1 MNLPTARTPA
11 TTQRRETEDAGSVT
25 LFLVISVVGLLVLI
39 GLVVD
44 GGSKIRGIQ
53 RADNLAAEAGRAA
66 GQAINVPAAIAG
78 DPATVDRN
86 DAAAAAAAYLRAN
99 RVHGQLTVSPDG
111 RSLDIEVT
119 STSPTIFLGLI
130 GITHL
135 TVHGHATVT
144 LVNGVTGAGT

>member
-1 MNLPTARTPA
+1 MC
-11 TTQRRETEDAGSVT
+11 DAGSVT
-25 LFLVISVVGLLVLI
+25 LFLVVSVTGLLVLI

-44 GGSKIRGIQ
+44 GGAKIRGIQ

-78 DPATVDRN
+78 DPATVDQN
-86 DAAAAAAAYLRAN
+86 AAAAAAASYLRAN
-99 RVHGQLTVSPDG
+99 RVDGQVTVAGDR

-130 GITHL
+130 GINNL
-135 TVHGHATVT
+135 SVHGHATVT
-144 LVNGVTGAGT
+144 LVDGVTGAGT